1 MDKDLVLE
9 LHQEDKVLL
18 RKALDYQDHP
28 LLEVQTYH
36 LERVKEDHLMETNK
50 NIKPVLLMEQED
62 LRLTDLRASEFMMLQ
77 ALIEPH
83 QIDLTF
89 MINLKRKV

>member
-1 MDKDLVLE
+1 MDRDLVLE

-18 RKALDYQDHP
+18 RKVLDYQDHP
-28 LLEVQTYH
+28 LLEVQTCH
-36 LERVKEDHLMETNK
+36 QELVKEDHLMETNR
-50 NIKPVLLMEQED
+50 NIKQVLMEQEG
-62 LRLTDLRASEFMMLQ
+62 LHLTDLKASEFMMLQ